1 MTDTASEPA
10 TPSPA
15 RPSLQV
21 ISVGAQALIQDL
33 GRPGL
38 AHLGVGESGAADVR
52 SYRLANRLVA
62 NPENAAAIEVVL
74 GDTALCALDALTIA
88 VTGASAP
95 LSVNGRAEPSNAV
108 VRVRGG
114 DVIRLGRARRGLR
127 AYLAVRGGI
136 DVPPVL
142 GSRSCDVMAG
152 LGPRP
157 LRPGDTLDV
166 GPPPPA
172 FPTVEVAPCAPV
184 SDGDLVLHA
193 RPGPRDDWFQ
203 PAALEALWT
212 SPFVVT
218 PDSDRVGMRLSG
230 PALPRRE
237 ERELLSEGMVAG
249 SLQAPPSGRLTLFLA
264 DYPVTGGYPVIAVV
278 MSCDLH
284 KAAQARPGQRLRF
297 RPA

>member
-1 MTDTASEPA
+1 MTGTAHRPGVSA
-10 TPSPA
+10 CA
-15 RPSLQV
+15 RPGLQV
-21 ISVGAQALIQDL
+21 LAVGSQALIQDL

-52 SYRLANRLVA
+52 SFRLANRLLA
-62 NPENAAAIEVVL
+62 NPEDAAAIEVVL
-74 GDTALCALDALTIA
+74 GDVAVRALDDLTIA
-88 VTGASAP
+88 VTGAPAP

-114 DVIRLGRARRGLR
+114 DVIRLGRAGRGLR
-127 AYLAVRGGI
+127 TYLAVRGG
-136 DVPPVL
+136 VHVTPVL

-152 LGPRP
+152 LGPGP
-157 LRPGDTLDV
+157 LRPGDSLDV
-166 GPPPPA
+166 GPVPPD
-172 FPTVEVAPCAPV
+172 FPTVDMAACAPV
-184 SDGDLVLHA
+184 SDGDLLLHA
-193 RPGPRDDWFQ
+193 RPGPRDDWFW

-237 ERELLSEGMVAG
+237 ERELMSEGMVVG

-264 DYPVTGGYPVIAVV
+264 DHPVTGGYPVIAVV
-278 MSCDLH
+278 MSRDLH
-284 KAAQARPGQRLRF
+284 RAAQARPGQRLRF
-297 RPA
+297 RRA